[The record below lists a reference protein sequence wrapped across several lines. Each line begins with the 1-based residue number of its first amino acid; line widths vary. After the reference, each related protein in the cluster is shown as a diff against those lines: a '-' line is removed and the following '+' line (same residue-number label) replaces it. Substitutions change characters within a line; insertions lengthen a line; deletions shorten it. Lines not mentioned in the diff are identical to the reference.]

1 MAGQIEIKS
10 INLMV
15 LLVLAMNFFTLYST
29 DFRINLFPGT
39 ILHSPSLSP
48 SFLPFGHDNV
58 PFFTFFLLHLLISL
72 TLLYIDFF
80 SHFLSPAREFD
91 QIIFLPSID
100 MLLFLLL
107 LVCHK
112 ILFFPSAGRWF
123 RQLHQ
128 V

>member
-1 MAGQIEIKS
+1 MLHSRRVAGQIEIKS

-15 LLVLAMNFFTLYST
+15 CVSFSSKLTLYST
-29 DFRINLFPGT
+29 DLRINLFPGT

-72 TLLYIDFF
+72 TFLYIEFF

-112 ILFFPSAGRWF
+112 ILFFPLTG
-123 RQLHQ
+123 
-128 V
+128 